1 MERGNA
7 RMEKLSYLHV
17 VGEELGQRF
26 KELFVDYSQIAVYKE
41 EESMLSGGIKAASV
55 SICVDLLRFQ
65 MNTCESDQRCIGAE
79 S

>member
-1 MERGNA
+1 
-7 RMEKLSYLHV
+7 MEKLSYLHV

-26 KELFVDYSQIAVYKE
+26 KESFVDCSQIAVYKE